1 MGLGERAAIR
11 LAPTQVKWGEKRE
24 HLDRFDW
31 LWRSGR
37 PEALATALEKV
48 TDPAERE
55 ALYAR
60 GFGVAKR
67 WRVANAR
74 FLGERYIDE
83 FYAQA
88 EPFGPG
94 RRPDAEILWE
104 LADLYDRD
112 GVPENAAWVCEF
124 ALASGVPPGSRD
136 FAARLHGYRE
146 GA

>member
-1 MGLGERAAIR
+1 MGIEGKAGHIE
-11 LAPTQVKWGEKRE
+11 
-24 HLDRFDW
+24 RFDW
-31 LWRSGR
+31 LWRRSS

-48 TDPAERE
+48 TDAAERA
-55 ALYAR
+55 ALYVR
-60 GFGVAKR
+60 GFAVAQR

-94 RRPDAEILWE
+94 VGPNSALLWD
-104 LADLYDRD
+104 LADLYDREGLPD
-112 GVPENAAWVCEF
+112 HAAWVCEF
-124 ALASGVPPGSRD
+124 ALASGVPSAPHD
-136 FAARLHGYRE
+136 FAARLQGYRD